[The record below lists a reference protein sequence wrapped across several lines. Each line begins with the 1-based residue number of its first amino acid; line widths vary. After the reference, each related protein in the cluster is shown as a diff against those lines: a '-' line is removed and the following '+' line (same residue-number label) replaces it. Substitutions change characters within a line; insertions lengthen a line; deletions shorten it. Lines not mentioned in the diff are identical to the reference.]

1 MEAEEEYDFH
11 KAVEKFRKPLH
22 YLHVLIK
29 KFDRTGKH
37 ELEHFDTFASPHTL
51 H

>member
-11 KAVEKFRKPLH
+11 EVVEKIRGPLH
-22 YLHVLIK
+22 YLHVFVKELE
-29 KFDRTGKH
+29 RARKH
-37 ELEHFDTFASPHTL
+37 ELEHFGTFASPHTL